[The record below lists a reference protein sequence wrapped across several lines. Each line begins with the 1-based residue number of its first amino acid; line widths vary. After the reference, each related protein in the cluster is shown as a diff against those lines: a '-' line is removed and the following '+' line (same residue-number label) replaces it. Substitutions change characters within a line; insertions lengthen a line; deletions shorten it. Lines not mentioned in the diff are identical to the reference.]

1 MIPKKIHYCW
11 FGGNPLPDFA
21 KKCIDSWKKFLPDYE
36 IIEWNESNYDV
47 NKLPYIA
54 QAYSKKKYAFVSD
67 YARFDILYKHGGL
80 YFDTDVEVIK
90 DLTPICEK
98 GNWLGIENPGLI
110 NAGLGIGCEANNTL
124 VKEILL
130 SYKNSDFVKQ
140 DGSLNLTTVVDR
152 VSEIFKNYGFVYENK
167 SQNVGDFIIYP
178 AEYFCP
184 KDAVTGI
191 MNLTD
196 NTYTIHHYD
205 ASWLEDWEK
214 KVKLWKADYF
224 SKKGDSFVTR
234 KYALIY
240 HSFAA
245 IKNLG
250 LVKGMKY
257 IYRKIK
263 KD

>member
-21 KKCIDSWKKFLPDYE
+21 KKCIDSWKKFFPDYE
-36 IIEWNESNYDV
+36 IMEWNESNYDV

-67 YARFDILYKHGGL
+67 YARFDILYEHGGL

-98 GNWLGIENPGLI
+98 GNWFGLENPGLI

-130 SYKNSDFVKQ
+130 SYENSDFVKA
-140 DGSLNLTTVVDR
+140 DGSLNLATVVDR
-152 VSEIFKNYGFVYENK
+152 VSEIFKKYGFIYENTL
-167 SQNVGDFIIYP
+167 QIIGGFYIYP
-178 AEYFCP
+178 TEYFCP
-184 KDAVTGI
+184 KDVITGI
-191 MNLTD
+191 MNITD

-214 KVKLWKADYF
+214 KVKNYKNYF
-224 SKKGDSFVTR
+224 FKKYGDNFYTR
-234 KYALIY
+234 KYTLIY
-240 HSFAA
+240 HA
-245 IKNLG
+245 IVSIKHLG
-250 LVKGMKY
+250 FSKGIIY
-257 IYRKIK
+257 ILNKIK
-263 KD
+263 RK